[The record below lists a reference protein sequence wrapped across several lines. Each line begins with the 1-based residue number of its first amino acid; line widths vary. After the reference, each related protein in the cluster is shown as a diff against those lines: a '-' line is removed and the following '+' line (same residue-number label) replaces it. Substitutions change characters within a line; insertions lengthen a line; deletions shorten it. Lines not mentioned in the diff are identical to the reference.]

1 MSRKASYKLYVLH
14 TDAYSKR
21 MPLVQIRDVPEA
33 TVRALRA
40 RAAERGMSLAAYL
53 REELARLSTR
63 PTNAEI
69 VERMARRDR
78 HDGPAVEDTVAEIRR
93 IRQAS

>member
-1 MSRKASYKLYVLH
+1 
-14 TDAYSKR
+14 

-33 TVRALRA
+33 TVRALRT

-53 REELARLSTR
+53 REELTRLSTR